1 MTIANAGVLELADE
15 VDSKSI
21 GGDTV
26 RVRPPPPAP
35 RKTRQVFP
43 VWSFFDSVI
52 SKGVEPLGCTVKQTC
67 QWHVCRCRSCGSSS
81 EWFREAKAHRP
92 PPPGKAR
99 LRSKTCRPPPPG
111 KVRLAQQDVST
122 PAVLT

>member
-35 RKTRQVFP
+35 KKSSLIRDC
-43 VWSFFDSVI
+43 SFVAL
-52 SKGVEPLGCTVKQTC
+52 V
-67 QWHVCRCRSCGSSS
+67 RC
-81 EWFREAKAHRP
+81 
-92 PPPGKAR
+92 
-99 LRSKTCRPPPPG
+99 
-111 KVRLAQQDVST
+111 
-122 PAVLT
+122 

>member
-1 MTIANAGVLELADE
+1 MTFANAGVLELADE

-52 SKGVEPLGCTVKQTC
+52 SKGVEPLGCAVKQTC

-81 EWFREAKAHRP
+81 
-92 PPPGKAR
+92 
-99 LRSKTCRPPPPG
+99 
-111 KVRLAQQDVST
+111 
-122 PAVLT
+122 

>member
-35 RKTRQVFP
+35 KRREKHSMLLS
-43 VWSFFDSVI
+43 SFS
-52 SKGVEPLGCTVKQTC
+52 L
-67 QWHVCRCRSCGSSS
+67 
-81 EWFREAKAHRP
+81 
-92 PPPGKAR
+92 
-99 LRSKTCRPPPPG
+99 
-111 KVRLAQQDVST
+111 
-122 PAVLT
+122 